1 MVRPAGP
8 AIYPSVKLIERP
20 DVIMFTPLGRKQP
33 DEEPDKA
40 WLWIVGSVI
49 FLVLG
54 VSIVLYAR
62 ARDCAPLSAAAPPE
76 IALLVCTDKCS

>member
-1 MVRPAGP
+1 ML
-8 AIYPSVKLIERP
+8 S
-20 DVIMFTPLGRKQP
+20 PLGRKQP

-49 FLVLG
+49 FVVLV
-54 VSIVLYAR
+54 VSVVPYGR

-76 IALLVCTDKCS
+76 IGLLVCTDSSS

>member
-8 AIYPSVKLIERP
+8 AICPSVRLIERP
-20 DVIMFTPLGRKQP
+20 DVMFTPLGRKQL
-33 DEEPDKA
+33 DEQRDKV

-54 VSIVLYAR
+54 VTVVLYAR
-62 ARDCAPLSAAAPPE
+62 ARDFAPVSAAAPPE
-76 IALLVCTDKCS
+76 IALLVCTDKSS